1 MVKEEIEIQTLEE
14 VQQIDHRREISDL
27 VDNKLSET
35 NENMSVISSQLN
47 NITSTIDNINVD
59 NVNVDEITNKLDEFD
74 TTMITT
80 QNQDILETLNNQQT
94 QINSIEEKINTIL
107 SKIDEM

>member
-94 QINSIEEKINTIL
+94 QINSIEEKINIIL
-107 SKIDEM
+107 NKIDEM